1 MDDIL
6 VPIFGIFFV
15 FGLPIIALDRDRV
28 LAHRERI
35 EMIRQGWSR
44 PRTRAPLQGAI
55 RAPGS
60 RGFDPNDPGL
70 DPVIAEVFSA
80 RRSLAR
86 GIRLTLIGLAI
97 FIGLSFIDYSP
108 HGGAFGGPEFH
119 PGPWLLGGLIPMFVG
134 ISQIIIALLSGAR
147 FGMPSAGAP
156 PPNAAQPYGRPWPPE
171 QAQPS
176 ANRDGVSPVQAADRT
191 RAAADVKEGRRSVP
205 LSHFVVPMKTRLA

>member
-15 FGLPIIALDRDRV
+15 FGLPIIALIVTRV

-35 EMIRQGWSR
+35 EMIRQGMV
-44 PRTRAPLQGAI
+44 PPGDARAFFKAQYGR
-55 RAPGS
+55 RAA

-176 ANRDGVSPVQAADRT
+176 ANRDAVSRFKPPIERGPPQT
-191 RAAADVKEGRRSVP
+191 
-205 LSHFVVPMKTRLA
+205 